1 MTPVIPKL
9 ISNAYDNIY
18 DVTQVGYG
26 DNAKYTVRSNELFIV
41 NDQAQGISRGG
52 VQTAYD
58 TEYTVSAKKTEVA
71 CYVDWYHVA
80 AGKQDWGYIVSKTA
94 YAYAMYIEGMVATK
108 LAQCIKRNDPATGT
122 NPDGIA
128 GYIATGFNDG
138 NWINIS
144 RYVSLANG
152 GAQTYAFGSEIALA
166 NVIPDLTGFVKR
178 DPETKFIIDENSSY
192 IKNGY
197 LPSYRKVP
205 MIEMHD
211 ALLPNTING
220 QPKTILPDDIIYM
233 IPAGMYKPVKVVF
246 EGGNVSVT
254 KDPSQMADHT
264 YTFQINMMVGVDVV
278 VGAKFGAINLN

>member
-1 MTPVIPKL
+1 
-9 ISNAYDNIY
+9 
-18 DVTQVGYG
+18 
-26 DNAKYTVRSNELFIV
+26 
-41 NDQAQGISRGG
+41 
-52 VQTAYD
+52 
-58 TEYTVSAKKTEVA
+58 
-71 CYVDWYHVA
+71 
-80 AGKQDWGYIVSKTA
+80 
-94 YAYAMYIEGMVATK
+94 MYIEGMVATK
-108 LAQCIKRNDPATGT
+108 LAQCIKRNDGTTGT
-122 NPDGIA
+122 NVDGIA
-128 GYIATGFNDG
+128 GYIANGFSDQ

-166 NVIPDLTGFVKR
+166 NVVPDLTTLAPPKVTPAAQLMLGE
-178 DPETKFIIDENSSY
+178 DSSY

-197 LPSYRKVP
+197 LPAYKKVP

-220 QPKTILPDDIIYM
+220 QPKTILDDKIIYM

-264 YTFQINMMVGVDVV
+264 YVAQINMMVGVDVV
-278 VGAKFGAINLN
+278 VGAKFGAIEL

>member
-1 MTPVIPKL
+1 
-9 ISNAYDNIY
+9 
-18 DVTQVGYG
+18 
-26 DNAKYTVRSNELFIV
+26 
-41 NDQAQGISRGG
+41 
-52 VQTAYD
+52 
-58 TEYTVSAKKTEVA
+58 
-71 CYVDWYHVA
+71 
-80 AGKQDWGYIVSKTA
+80 
-94 YAYAMYIEGMVATK
+94 MYIEGMVATK
-108 LAQCIKRNDPATGT
+108 LAQCIKRNDATPGNT

-128 GYIATGFNDG
+128 GYIANGFNDQ

-166 NVIPDLTGFVKR
+166 NVIPDLTGFATR

-197 LPSYRKVP
+197 LPSYKKVP

-220 QPKTILPDDIIYM
+220 TPKTILDDKIIYM

-246 EGGNVSVT
+246 EGGNVSIT

-264 YTFQINMMVGVDVV
+264 YNFQINMMVGVDVV
-278 VGAKFGAINLN
+278 VGAKFGAIEL

>member
-1 MTPVIPKL
+1 
-9 ISNAYDNIY
+9 
-18 DVTQVGYG
+18 
-26 DNAKYTVRSNELFIV
+26 
-41 NDQAQGISRGG
+41 
-52 VQTAYD
+52 
-58 TEYTVSAKKTEVA
+58 
-71 CYVDWYHVA
+71 
-80 AGKQDWGYIVSKTA
+80 
-94 YAYAMYIEGMVATK
+94 MYIEGMVATK
-108 LAQCIKRNDPATGT
+108 LAQCIKRNDPAAAA

-128 GYIATGFNDG
+128 GYIANGFSDT

-152 GAQTYAFGSEIALA
+152 GAQTYAFGSELALA
-166 NVIPDLTGFVKR
+166 AVQPDLSTFVQ
-178 DPETKFIIDENSSY
+178 ETTRFNIDEDSSY
-192 IKNGY
+192 VKNGY
-197 LPSYRKVP
+197 LPAYKKVP

-233 IPAGMYKPVKVVF
+233 MPAGMYKPVKVVF

-278 VGAKFGAINLN
+278 VGAKFGAIEL